1 MKKKTKSQKKEYLA
15 QIYRRNCLPFALSV
29 AAALLIS
36 AVNLIIA
43 WVLQQI
49 IDTIS
54 GAGSYSLGTLTLFSI
69 GVVGL
74 ICLFKTLTLLTRP
87 RFIRRAMEQ
96 YKAYAFEKLL
106 KKSIASFSLEP
117 TSRYLSAFSNDL
129 ASIETNYLDNLFEI
143 ILNVVLFLGALGM
156 MLWYS
161 PLLLLVA
168 CGFCLLPLG
177 ASFLAGKRLER
188 LERTISEKNE
198 AFLAVLKDCLS
209 GFSVIKSFQAED
221 AMGRQFTKAST
232 DVEAEKCRKRKLTS
246 LISIVSDM
254 AGVTAQLGTFLAGG
268 AMMFAGLPVTV
279 GTLVIF
285 LDLTSY
291 IIMPIRELPA
301 LLAAR
306 RAALGLVDKL
316 ASEMAHNV
324 REEGGATLETVRQG
338 ISLSHL
344 TFGYAPEQPVLH
356 DVTAT
361 FEAGKS
367 YAIVGASGSGKSTL
381 LRLLLAS
388 YENYDGDIS
397 IDGRELRTLKSGCL
411 YDLVAAVEQNVF
423 LFDATIRENI
433 TMYRPFPKEAVDK
446 AIAQAGLTALLE
458 QRGEDY
464 RCGEHGSGLSG
475 GEKQRISIARSLLR
489 HASVL
494 LADEATAS
502 LDAETA
508 NHVSESILGLT
519 GMTRI
524 VVTHTLDESL
534 LRRYDGILVMK
545 DGRIAESGTFDDL
558 MAARQYLYALYTIS
572 H

>member
-1 MKKKTKSQKKEYLA
+1 MKKQANSQKNEYLA
-15 QIYRRNCLPFALSV
+15 QLYRRNRIAFALSIV
-29 AAALLIS
+29 SALLITG
-36 AVNLIIA
+36 VNLLIA

-54 GAGSYSLGTLTLFSI
+54 GAGTYSLGTLTLFSI

-74 ICLFKTLTLLTRP
+74 ICLFKTMTLLTRP

-96 YKAYAFEKLL
+96 YKKYAFEKLM

-129 ASIETNYLDNLFEI
+129 ASIETNYLDNLFDI

-177 ASFLAGKRLER
+177 ASFLAGKRLEQ

-198 AFLAVLKDCLS
+198 TFLAVLKDCLS
-209 GFSVIKSFQAED
+209 GFSVIKSFQAEE
-221 AMGRQFTKAST
+221 AMEHQFTQASI
-232 DVEAEKCRKRKLTS
+232 DVEEEKCRKRKLTS

-301 LLAAR
+301 ILAAR

-324 REEGGATLETVRQG
+324 REDGGATLETVEQG

-397 IDGRELRTLKSGCL
+397 FDGQELRTLKSGCL
-411 YDLVAAVEQNVF
+411 YNLVAAVEQNVF

-433 TMYRPFPKEAVDK
+433 TMYRPFPKEAVDT
-446 AIAQAGLTALLE
+446 AIAQAGLTSLLG

-489 HASVL
+489 KTSVL

-524 VVTHTLDESL
+524 VVTHALDASL

-545 DGRIAESGTFDDL
+545 DGRIVESGTFEEL
-558 MAARQYLYALYTIS
+558 MAAKQYLYALYTIS

>member
-1 MKKKTKSQKKEYLA
+1 MKKQTNSQKNEYLA
-15 QIYRRNCLPFALSV
+15 QLYRRNRIAFALSIV
-29 AAALLIS
+29 SALLITG
-36 AVNLIIA
+36 VNLLIA

-54 GAGSYSLGTLTLFSI
+54 GAGTYSLGTLTLFSI

-74 ICLFKTLTLLTRP
+74 ICLFKTMTLLTRP

-96 YKAYAFEKLL
+96 YKKYAFEKLM

-129 ASIETNYLDNLFEI
+129 ASIETNYLDNLFDI

-177 ASFLAGKRLER
+177 ASFLAGKRLEQ

-198 AFLAVLKDCLS
+198 TFLAVLKDCLS
-209 GFSVIKSFQAED
+209 GFSVIKSFQAEE
-221 AMGRQFTKAST
+221 AMEHQFTQASI
-232 DVEAEKCRKRKLTS
+232 DVEEEKCRKRKLTS

-301 LLAAR
+301 ILAAR

-324 REEGGATLETVRQG
+324 REDGGATLETVEQG

-397 IDGRELRTLKSGCL
+397 FDGQELRTLKSGCL
-411 YDLVAAVEQNVF
+411 YNLVAAVEQNVF

-433 TMYRPFPKEAVDK
+433 TMYRPFPKEAVDT
-446 AIAQAGLTALLE
+446 AIAQAGLTSLLG

-489 HASVL
+489 KTSVL

-524 VVTHTLDESL
+524 VVTHALDASL

-545 DGRIAESGTFDDL
+545 DGRIVESGTFEEL
-558 MAARQYLYALYTIS
+558 MAAKQYLYALYTIS